1 MKHIALRSK
10 SVRSGDRPYT
20 CPGLGDRIHSI
31 LMARQYGISHNT
43 PVTVHI
49 TDDKWSVA
57 NGKKSDKKKKSWKEI
72 IDLFPENTV
81 YIKPWPVENLYEN
94 EWLGFLKEQGIEAEI
109 YYYKDT
115 AYMHPNEN
123 KTSLEMSQYLKK
135 PLLMKPKNVS
145 LDLPKKFIT
154 VQWDSTDVGRNISDI
169 LLKGIYSK
177 YNCEHIHV
185 GGQSKN
191 DYLKNSLAHIGYA
204 MSKAEYHVGV
214 DSGMLH
220 VAQLYLHH
228 EKIHIYNKVNGY
240 KSHHLV
246 RAEMNGSKVFRI

>member
-10 SVRSGDRPYT
+10 SVRSGDRPFT
-20 CPGLGDRIHSI
+20 CPGLGDRIHA
-31 LMARQYGISHNT
+31 LLTARQYGIKHNT

-57 NGKKSDKKKKSWKEI
+57 GGVKSDKKKISWAEI
-72 IDLFPENTV
+72 INLFPENTV
-81 YIKPWPVENLYEN
+81 DVKPWPVENLYEN
-94 EWLGFLKEQGIEAEI
+94 EWISYLNKKGIDAEI

-123 KTSLEMSQYLKK
+123 KTDLEMSQYLKK
-135 PLLMKPKNVS
+135 PLLLKPKDVS
-145 LDLPKKFIT
+145 IKLPKKFIT
-154 VQWDSTDVGRNISDI
+154 VQWDSTDAGRNISEI
-169 LLKGIYSK
+169 LLTEIYSK
-177 YNCEHIHV
+177 YNCEHVHV
-185 GGQSKN
+185 GGQSKDN
-191 DYLKNSLAHIGYA
+191 LLKNSLAHIGYA

-214 DSGMLH
+214 DSGMMH
-220 VAQLYLHH
+220 VAQLYLPH
-228 EKIHIYNKVNGY
+228 EKIHIYNQVNGY